1 LVVEG
6 YIQTR
11 KNPIG
16 YGTLLH
22 HSEKADSLTMEQEN
36 SPIRPFIGDGSLPI
50 PERPSAAVAGN
61 VFRFRS
67 FAEFHEPLFELIA
80 GKLIGIQAE
89 NPIMACL

>member
-1 LVVEG
+1 MVER
-6 YIQTR
+6 YVQTR

-22 HSEKADSLTMEQEN
+22 HSEKADPLAMEQEN
-36 SPIRPFIGDGSLPI
+36 SPVRPFIGDGVPPI
-50 PERPSAAVAGN
+50 PERPNAAVAGN
-61 VFRFRS
+61 FFRFRS
-67 FAEFHEPLFELIA
+67 FAKFHEPLFELSA